1 MLKYVAKRLL
11 QLVPILFGITVLSF
25 VLMHTTSSDVV
36 DVIYDQA
43 GAVSDKVKE
52 SKREE
57 LGLDRT
63 LPVQY
68 VTWLKN
74 VLGGDMGNSYI
85 SGQSVTGQF
94 VARLPATVWLML
106 VSIFLTLL
114 ISLPLG
120 ILAAVKQNKAV
131 DYIIRLCSFMGNS
144 MPNFFIALLLV
155 YFFALKLGWFPAI
168 GNSGKWTD
176 VVLPA
181 LTLTISMA
189 AKYIRQVR
197 AAVLDELGKGYVTGA
212 RARGIH
218 ERTILIKNV
227 FRSVLITVVTL
238 LGLSIGSLLGG
249 TAIVESIFMWDGVG
263 KMAVDAI
270 TMRDY
275 PVIQAYVVWMAVIY
289 VFINLITDLMYQYLD
304 PRIRMER
311 EG

>member
-1 MLKYVAKRLL
+1 MMKYVAKRLL
-11 QLVPILFGITVLSF
+11 QLIPIIFGITVLSF
-25 VLMHTTSSDVV
+25 VLMHTTASDVV
-36 DVIYDQA
+36 DAIYDQA
-43 GAVSDKVKE
+43 GAVSDQVKE

-57 LGLDRT
+57 LGLNRS

-68 VTWLKN
+68 FEWLKN
-74 VLGGDMGNSYI
+74 VLCVDMGNSYI
-85 SGQSVTGQF
+85 SGEPVMQQF
-94 VARLPATVWLML
+94 LARLPATVWLML

-114 ISLPLG
+114 VSLPLG
-120 ILAAVKQNKAV
+120 ILAAVKQNRV
-131 DYIIRLCSFMGNS
+131 IDYIIRLCSFMGNS
-144 MPNFFIALLLV
+144 MPNFFTALLLV

-197 AAVLDELGKGYVTGA
+197 AAVLDELGKSYVTAA
-212 RARGIH
+212 RARGVR
-218 ERTILIKNV
+218 ERTILIK
-227 FRSVLITVVTL
+227 SVLRSALITIVTL

-249 TAIVESIFMWDGVG
+249 TAIVESIFMWEGIG

-275 PVIQAYVVWMAVIY
+275 PVIQAYVIWMAVIY
-289 VFINLITDLMYQYLD
+289 VLINLITDLMYQYLD
-304 PRIRMER
+304 PRVRMEQ

>member
-1 MLKYVAKRLL
+1 MMKYVAKRLL
-11 QLVPILFGITVLSF
+11 QLIPIIFGITVLSF
-25 VLMHTTSSDVV
+25 VLMHTTASDVV
-36 DVIYDQA
+36 DAIYDQA
-43 GAVSDKVKE
+43 GAVSDQVKE

-57 LGLDRT
+57 LGLNRS

-68 VTWLKN
+68 FEWLKN
-74 VLGGDMGNSYI
+74 VLCVDMGNSYI
-85 SGQSVTGQF
+85 SGEPVMQQF
-94 VARLPATVWLML
+94 LARLPATVWLML

-114 ISLPLG
+114 VSLPLG
-120 ILAAVKQNKAV
+120 ILAAVKQNRV
-131 DYIIRLCSFMGNS
+131 IDYIIRLCSFMGNS
-144 MPNFFIALLLV
+144 MPNFFTALLLV

-197 AAVLDELGKGYVTGA
+197 AAVLDELGKSYVTAA
-212 RARGIH
+212 RARGVR
-218 ERTILIKNV
+218 ERTILIK
-227 FRSVLITVVTL
+227 SVLRSALITIVTL

-249 TAIVESIFMWDGVG
+249 TAIVESIFMWEGVG

-275 PVIQAYVVWMAVIY
+275 PVIQAYVIWMAVIY
-289 VFINLITDLMYQYLD
+289 VLINLITDLMYQYLD
-304 PRIRMER
+304 PRVRMEQ